1 MITQKM
7 NTSINPGTL
16 QNTNTNMRAIITLVR
31 LYRDQATI
39 GAFLHN
45 NFLICK
51 SIELPWLSNK
61 NQDSCIPEG
70 LYKLTPYISKK
81 FGQTYQVQNV
91 KNRSGILIH
100 PANDA
105 KKELKGSIAPVTSVN
120 NDLTGNESRKATEKI
135 NNLIKCYQDINIE
148 TYLYVTSN
156 KTPYEKN

>member
-1 MITQKM
+1 M
-7 NTSINPGTL
+7 NTSINPGTQ

-45 NFLICK
+45 NSSICK
-51 SIELPWLSNK
+51 SIELPWLA
-61 NQDSCIPEG
+61 NQNQKSCIPEG
-70 LYKLTPYISKK
+70 LYKLTPYVSKK

-105 KKELKGSIAPVTSVN
+105 KKELKGCIAPVTSLN
-120 NDLTGNESRKATEKI
+120 KDLTGNESRKATEKI
-135 NNLIKCYQDINIE
+135 KNLIKSYQDRNID

>member
-1 MITQKM
+1 M
-7 NTSINPGTL
+7 NTSINPGTQ
-16 QNTNTNMRAIITLVR
+16 QNTNKKMRAIITLVR

-45 NFLICK
+45 NSSICK
-51 SIELPWLSNK
+51 SIELPWLSNA
-61 NQDSCIPEG
+61 NQVSCIPEG
-70 LYKLTPYISKK
+70 LYKLTPYVSKK

-105 KKELKGSIAPVTSVN
+105 KKELKGCIAPVTSVN

-135 NNLIKCYQDINIE
+135 KNLIKSYQDRNID
-148 TYLYVTSN
+148 TYLYVTSK